1 MDDRTVEEDPVI
13 LSLSSPFPPSP
24 PGSTFLVAVVDAD
37 DDSDE
42 EDDDLLSSVDLND
55 EVVYLRLVV
64 EAENL
69 LSVTAMEVPVDLP
82 GEKVIVSGMVGLL
95 VVERADSKELSD
107 VLVFIIEELVH
118 DESDGIDDEL
128 CSLTLN
134 EEVKN
139 DDEVTVIGVVVGIEG
154 INDRL
159 DVKTSDELVLLSA
172 EDEIELLSLTDEL
185 VEVVTSS
192 VRVDV
197 DDRPVLDEE

>member
-82 GEKVIVSGMVGLL
+82 GEKVIVSGMVCLL
-95 VVERADSKELSD
+95 DVERADSKELSD

-192 VRVDV
+192 VRVEV

>member
-1 MDDRTVEEDPVI
+1 MEEDPVI

-24 PGSTFLVAVVDAD
+24 PGSTFLVAVVDADD

-95 VVERADSKELSD
+95 IVERADSKELSD
-107 VLVFIIEELVH
+107 VLVFIIEKLVH

-192 VRVDV
+192 VRVEV
-197 DDRPVLDEE
+197 DDRSVLDEE

>member
-1 MDDRTVEEDPVI
+1 MEEDPVI

-55 EVVYLRLVV
+55 GVVYLRLVV

-192 VRVDV
+192 VRVEV

>member
-107 VLVFIIEELVH
+107 VLVFIIEELVQ
-118 DESDGIDDEL
+118 DESDGIDNKL

>member
-1 MDDRTVEEDPVI
+1 MEEDPVI

-55 EVVYLRLVV
+55 EVVYPRLVV

-185 VEVVTSS
+185 VQVVTSS
-192 VRVDV
+192 PRVEV

>member
-1 MDDRTVEEDPVI
+1 MEEDPVI

-24 PGSTFLVAVVDAD
+24 PGSTFLVAEVDAD

-82 GEKVIVSGMVGLL
+82 CEKVIVSGMVGLL

-107 VLVFIIEELVH
+107 VLVFIIEELVN

-185 VEVVTSS
+185 VQVVTSS
-192 VRVDV
+192 VRVEV

>member
-1 MDDRTVEEDPVI
+1 MEEDPVI

-95 VVERADSKELSD
+95 VVVRADSKELSD

-159 DVKTSDELVLLSA
+159 DVKTSEELVLLSA

-185 VEVVTSS
+185 VQVVTSS
-192 VRVDV
+192 VRVEV

>member
-24 PGSTFLVAVVDAD
+24 PGSTFLVAEVDAD

-95 VVERADSKELSD
+95 VVERADSKQLSD
-107 VLVFIIEELVH
+107 VLVFIEELVH

-172 EDEIELLSLTDEL
+172 EDEIELLSLADDL

-192 VRVDV
+192 IRVEV
-197 DDRPVLDEE
+197 DDRPVPDEE

>member
-24 PGSTFLVAVVDAD
+24 PGSTFLVAEVDAD

-134 EEVKN
+134 EEVRN

-192 VRVDV
+192 VRVEV

>member
-1 MDDRTVEEDPVI
+1 MEEDPVI

-37 DDSDE
+37 DDDSDE
-42 EDDDLLSSVDLND
+42 KDDDLLSSVDLND

-107 VLVFIIEELVH
+107 VLVFITEELVH

-172 EDEIELLSLTDEL
+172 EDEIVLLSLTDEL

-192 VRVDV
+192 VRVEV

>member
-172 EDEIELLSLTDEL
+172 EDEIELLLLTDEL

-192 VRVDV
+192 VRVEV

>member
-1 MDDRTVEEDPVI
+1 MEEDPVI

-37 DDSDE
+37 DDDSDE
-42 EDDDLLSSVDLND
+42 KDDDLLSSVDLND

-95 VVERADSKELSD
+95 VVVRADSKELSD

-192 VRVDV
+192 VRVEV
-197 DDRPVLDEE
+197 DDRSVLDEE